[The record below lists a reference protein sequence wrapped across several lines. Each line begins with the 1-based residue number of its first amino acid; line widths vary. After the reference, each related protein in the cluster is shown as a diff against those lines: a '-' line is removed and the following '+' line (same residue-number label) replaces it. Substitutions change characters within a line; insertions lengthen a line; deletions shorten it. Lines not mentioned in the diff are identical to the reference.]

1 MEQGQKEG
9 VLRRGDEEVEL
20 FFFCVF
26 FSLQKKRERKK
37 GEGGRGRA
45 ASLDVVILGEGEV
58 GSLLELSLVGLDL
71 GVVEDALGGLEG
83 DGLDEGEGGLL
94 EGLLG
99 EVEEGLL
106 KVVVGLCG
114 DVVVL
119 EVLLAVE
126 GDLLGLHLAVLLVD
140 LVAAEDDVDL
150 LADAGEVAVPVG
162 DVLVGVAGG
171 DVKHDDG
178 ALTVDVVS
186 VAEATELLLAGGI
199 PDVEADLAKVG
210 VEGQRAHL
218 DSNGGDVLLLELSGD
233 VSLDE
238 RGLSDSSVSN
248 EHELEVSLFLLGF
261 FCCFTSSSTSLFL
274 GQQLFFFFSLLLC
287 CGKKRVMCFC

>member
-1 MEQGQKEG
+1 M
-9 VLRRGDEEVEL
+9 
-20 FFFCVF
+20 
-26 FSLQKKRERKK
+26 
-37 GEGGRGRA
+37 
-45 ASLDVVILGEGEV
+45 SLDVVVLGEGEV
-58 GSLLELSLVGLDL
+58 GGLLELSLVGLDL
-71 GVVEDALGGLEG
+71 GVVEDALGRLEG

-186 VAEATELLLAGGI
+186 VAEATELLLAGSI

-218 DSNGGDVLLLELSGD
+218 DSDGGDVLLLELSGD

-238 RGLSDSSVSN
+238 RGLTDSSVSN
-248 EHELEVSLFLLGF
+248 EHELEVSLFLFVL
-261 FCCFTSSSTSLFL
+261 CLLFVLWCWFHIVLIL
-274 GQQLFFFFSLLLC
+274 GQQLFFLFFALWKTEERREKSIKFWC
-287 CGKKRVMCFC
+287 CCEDLGKEEEKEGEEREK